1 MHEQTKVKEPIDWKQ
16 AAKKINGTFVIMIV
30 YIIVISILKPE
41 FLSVSNLG
49 NLIRA
54 VSIVG
59 IMGSALTLVMLTG
72 NTDLSTGYM
81 LSLVSCVACN
91 YADRNQFLA
100 VLLPIL
106 VGAVCGCL
114 NGFLV
119 GRLRINAFVTTL
131 GMSYVYAAVT
141 QHYTNSKYLAATSN
155 GWFKFMGQGYI
166 FGVIPMPV
174 VIFAVVAILFSF
186 VLRKTVFGAQIYA
199 VGTNPVS
206 ANFSGISSVRVVWL
220 SYILGGATVG
230 LAGAVL
236 CARSM
241 SAQPLM
247 GAGYEFEVLTAV
259 ALGGL
264 NLAGGRG
271 SVLGTVLGVI
281 FVGVLK
287 NSFNILGL
295 SSGIQ
300 YLILGVLLM
309 ISVKAALDKDGGV

>member
-1 MHEQTKVKEPIDWKQ
+1 MTERAKIGSNIDWRQ
-16 AAKKINGTFVIMIV
+16 FRKKINGTFVIMILYV
-30 YIIVISILKPE
+30 IVISILRPS
-41 FLSVSNLG
+41 FLDIGNLG
-49 NLIRA
+49 NLVRS
-54 VSIVG
+54 VSTVG

-81 LSLVSCVACN
+81 LSLVACVACN
-91 YADRNQFLA
+91 YADSNPFLA

-106 VGAVCGCL
+106 VGAVCGCI

-119 GRLRINAFVTTL
+119 GRLKINAFVTTL
-131 GMSYVYAAVT
+131 GMSYVYAAAT
-141 QHYTNSKYLAATSN
+141 QHYTNSRYLAATSE
-155 GWFKFMGQGYI
+155 GWFKFLGQGYVL
-166 FGVIPMPV
+166 GVIPMPV
-174 VIFAVVAILFSF
+174 VIFAIVAIIYSF
-186 VLRKTVFGAQIYA
+186 VLHKTVFGAQIYA

-206 ANFSGISSVRVVWL
+206 ANFSGISSVKVVWL
-220 SYILGGATVG
+220 SYILGGATTG
-230 LAGAVL
+230 LAGVVL

-271 SVLGTVLGVI
+271 SVAGTVLGVI
-281 FVGVLK
+281 FVGILK

-295 SSGIQ
+295 SSGLQ
-300 YLILGVLLM
+300 YLILGILLM
-309 ISVKAALDKDGGV
+309 ISVKAALDKEGGM

>member
-1 MHEQTKVKEPIDWKQ
+1 MSEQTAFKQ
-16 AAKKINGTFVIMIV
+16 LRDPKQLLKKLNGTFIIMIV
-30 YIIVISILKPE
+30 YIVVISILKPD
-41 FLSVSNLG
+41 FLTLSNLT
-49 NLIRA
+49 NLVRA

-81 LSLVSCVACN
+81 LSLVACVACN
-91 YADRNQFLA
+91 HVDSNPVLA
-100 VLLPIL
+100 VILPIV
-106 VGAVCGCL
+106 VGAVCGAI
-114 NGFLV
+114 NGFFV
-119 GRLRINAFVTTL
+119 GKMKINAFVTTL
-131 GMSYVYAAVT
+131 GMSYVYAAAT
-141 QHYTNSKYLAATSN
+141 QHYTNSKYLAATSD
-155 GWFKFMGQGYI
+155 GWFKFLGQGYV

-174 VIFAVVAILFSF
+174 IIFALAAVVYTF
-186 VLRKTVFGAQIYA
+186 VLRRTVFGAQIYA
-199 VGTNPVS
+199 VGTNPTS
-206 ANFSGISSVRVVWL
+206 ANFSGISSVKVVWL

-230 LAGAVL
+230 LAGVVL

-264 NLAGGRG
+264 NLAGGKG
-271 SVLGTVLGVI
+271 SVAGTVLGVI
-281 FVGVLK
+281 FVGILK

-295 SSGIQ
+295 SSGLQ

-309 ISVKAALDKDGGV
+309 ISVKAALDKEGGV

>member
-1 MHEQTKVKEPIDWKQ
+1 MSEQTKARQPIDWKL
-16 AAKKINGTFVIMIV
+16 ALKKVNGTFAIMIV
-30 YIIVISILKPE
+30 YVIVISILRPS
-41 FLSVSNLG
+41 FLSIDNLG
-49 NLIRA
+49 NLVRA

-81 LSLVSCVACN
+81 LSLVACVACN
-91 YADRNQFLA
+91 YADSHPVLA
-100 VLLPIL
+100 VILPII
-106 VGAVCGCL
+106 VGALCGCI

-119 GRLRINAFVTTL
+119 GRLKINAFVTTL
-131 GMSYVYAAVT
+131 GMSYVYAAAT
-141 QHYTNSKYLAATSN
+141 QHYTNSKYLAASSN
-155 GWFKFMGQGYI
+155 GWFKFLGQGYV
-166 FGVIPMPV
+166 FDVIPMPV
-174 VIFAVVAILFSF
+174 IIFALAAIIYSF
-186 VLRKTVFGAQIYA
+186 VLHKTVFGAQIYA

-206 ANFSGISSVRVVWL
+206 ANFSGISSVKVVWL

-230 LAGAVL
+230 LAGVVL

-271 SVLGTVLGVI
+271 NVAGTVLGVI
-281 FVGVLK
+281 FVGILK

-295 SSGIQ
+295 SSGLQ